1 MASVETESAPGLAEP
16 TSTLSSSPLDSESA
30 SSSGSGSGSASGA
43 GHGNEDEVPMELDE
57 GSDIKEE
64 DRADAE
70 EVDAEGI
77 PAANDEGK
85 RVKVSSFGE
94 AELMVGV

>member
-1 MASVETESAPGLAEP
+1 
-16 TSTLSSSPLDSESA
+16 
-30 SSSGSGSGSASGA
+30 
-43 GHGNEDEVPMELDE
+43 MELGE

-85 RVKVSSFGE
+85 RVKVSSCGVT
-94 AELMVGV
+94 ELMEGV

>member
-1 MASVETESAPGLAEP
+1 
-16 TSTLSSSPLDSESA
+16 
-30 SSSGSGSGSASGA
+30 
-43 GHGNEDEVPMELDE
+43 MELDE

-85 RVKVSSFGE
+85 RVKVSSCGVT
-94 AELMVGV
+94 ELMEGV